1 MRRHVLLTG
10 SPGSGKTTLCKK
22 VSEQLQSQHV
32 EVTGFFTEEVRD
44 ERGMRKG
51 FDVVSIRDLTVRKSL
66 AIANAPPAIKGPK
79 VGKYN
84 VIVEDFESV
93 ALPCMTNIKS
103 KVLVI
108 DEIGKMEMFSRKFP
122 QLVKNAFNTKD
133 LHILA
138 TIPNKI
144 GPGPLA
150 TLLDELKKNDAAQ
163 LIEVSKTNRDNVI
176 ETIVP
181 ILTA

>member
-51 FDVVSIRDLTVRKSL
+51 FDVVSIRDPTVRKSL
-66 AIANAPPAIKGPK
+66 AVASAPPAVKGPK
-79 VGKYN
+79 VGKYT

-93 ALPCMTNIKS
+93 ALPCMTNVKS

-122 QLVKNAFNTKD
+122 QLVKNAFNTRD

-138 TIPNKI
+138 TIPNKV

-150 TLLDELKKNDAAQ
+150 TILDELKKNDAAQ
-163 LIEVSKTNRDNVI
+163 LIEVTKTNRDNVI
-176 ETIVP
+176 DNIVA

>member
-10 SPGSGKTTLCKK
+10 SPGSGKTTLSKK

-51 FDVVSIRDLTVRKSL
+51 FDVVSIGDPTVRKSL

-79 VGKYN
+79 VGKYT

-93 ALPCMTNIKS
+93 ALPCMTNTKS
-103 KVLVI
+103 RVLVI

-163 LIEVSKTNRDNVI
+163 LIEVTKTNRDNVI